1 MKRVSFFSVLRYNSR
16 RDIGGDLLWQNVN
29 ANCTNTKINRFF

>member
-29 ANCTNTKINRFF
+29 Y

>member
-1 MKRVSFFSVLRYNSR
+1 MKRVSFFGVLRYNSR

-29 ANCTNTKINRFF
+29 Y